1 MKYLKQFGIILFI
14 SFIGEILNH
23 LIPLPVPAS
32 IYGIVILFLCLELK
46 VIKLDDVKDTGKFL
60 IEIMPVMFIPAAA
73 GVIDVW
79 SIIKPS
85 CFEYVAILII
95 STIAVMAVSGLMT
108 QFVVRL
114 TGKSSLTSDNKHKQ
128 TNNTQTSNNGGKK
141 HG

>member
-1 MKYLKQFGIILFI
+1 MKYLKQFLIIIAI
-14 SFIGEILNH
+14 SLIGEVLH
-23 LIPLPVPAS
+23 ALIPLPIPAS
-32 IYGIVILFLCLELK
+32 IYGIIILFTCLVTKIIPLEK
-46 VIKLDDVKDTGKFL
+46 VRETGNFL
-60 IEIMPVMFIPAAA
+60 VAIMPVMFIPAAA

-128 TNNTQTSNNGGKK
+128 TNNTQTSNNAGKK